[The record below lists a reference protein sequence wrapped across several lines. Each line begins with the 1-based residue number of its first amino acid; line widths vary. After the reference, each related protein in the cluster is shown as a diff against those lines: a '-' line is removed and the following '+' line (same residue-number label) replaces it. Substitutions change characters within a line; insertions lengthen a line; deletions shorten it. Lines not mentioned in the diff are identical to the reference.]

1 MTAWALF
8 GIPAMLAALFLTPLG
23 LPGNW
28 VIIAILAAAAFAG
41 EVGPATLLVALVV
54 AFIAE
59 AIEFFIVKR
68 FNLRYGGS
76 NRAFWGALG
85 GGMLG
90 ALIGLP
96 VPILGSIVAG
106 IVGSFVGATLV
117 TFAEART
124 VSTATRVG
132 WGVALGRMWA
142 AAAKTAA
149 GFVIVVLGAWALVA

>member
-1 MTAWALF
+1 MTLWALI
-8 GIPAMLAALFLTPLG
+8 GIPAMVTALFLTPLG

-28 VIIAILAAAAFAG
+28 VMIAILAAATFAG
-41 EVGPATLLVALVV
+41 EVGAVTLLVALALAFVGEVV
-54 AFIAE
+54 
-59 AIEFFIVKR
+59 EFFIVKR

-76 NRAFWGALG
+76 SRAFWGALG
-85 GGMLG
+85 GGLLG

-96 VPILGSIVAG
+96 VPVIGSIVAG
-106 IVGSFVGATLV
+106 IIGSFVGAMLV

-124 VSTATRVG
+124 VSTAARVG

-149 GFVIVVLGAWALVA
+149 GFVIIVLGAFALVT